1 MKRRSFLSMAAAMLA
16 APRLA
21 TAVPHPPSPRRLKLA
36 NAHTGETFDGA
47 YRDDHGPI
55 ARVMEELSV
64 FLRDHYSGE
73 KIDIGVDVIDF
84 LADVMDAVGA
94 TRATILSAYRTPE
107 TNAMLARTTFGVA
120 ENSQHLYGRA
130 LDVQLPTR
138 LEDAMKV
145 AREMKRGGVGWYP
158 QSEFFHLDSGPLRN
172 WTLAERGLGRL
183 LLDGRDIEYYLEK
196 PLSITPKNELIDRRG
211 GATPLVV
218 DRLSMHQLLSGAE
231 RLATGR

>member
-1 MKRRSFLSMAAAMLA
+1 MIA

-21 TAVPHPPSPRRLKLA
+21 AALPHPPSPRRLKLV

-47 YRDDHGPI
+47 YRDDQGPI

-64 FLRDHYSGE
+64 FLRDHYTGE
-73 KIDIGVDVIDF
+73 KIDIGVGVIDF

-158 QSEFFHLDSGPLRN
+158 QSGFFHLDSGPLRN
-172 WTLAERGLGRL
+172 WMLAERGLGRL

-196 PLSITPKNELIDRRG
+196 PLLITPKNELIARRG

-218 DRLSMHQLLSGAE
+218 DRLSMHQLLTGAE
-231 RLATGR
+231 RLAIGR

>member
-1 MKRRSFLSMAAAMLA
+1 MAAAMIA

-21 TAVPHPPSPRRLKLA
+21 AALPHPPSPRRLKLV

-47 YRDDHGPI
+47 YRDDQGPI

-84 LADVMDAVGA
+84 LADVVDAVGA

-158 QSEFFHLDSGPLRN
+158 QSGFFHLDSGPLRN

-196 PLSITPKNELIDRRG
+196 PLLITPKNELIARRG

-218 DRLSMHQLLSGAE
+218 DRLSMHQLLTGAE
-231 RLATGR
+231 RLAIGR